1 MAQVTAGE
9 LANMA
14 ASYRTQ
20 AGHLTRAV
28 QAANLIVAEAI
39 LRKPSCVIMVQLERG
54 LANVRD
60 QEEKCAGICED
71 IRDAQEQ
78 TDANEAHIEGCLTRN
93 ATLADV
99 AGVAIMR
106 QMSRYEIGL

>member
-1 MAQVTAGE
+1 
-9 LANMA
+9 MA